1 MNSRDRKKLRQ
12 QEIPDKCPACEE
24 IHEQRFDWMVRMRE
38 QNAALE
44 VKLNQERLANAQ
56 LRATLKSLT
65 GK

>member
-12 QEIPDKCPACEE
+12 QEIPDTCPECNK
-24 IHEQRFDWMVRMRE
+24 IHDMRFDWMVRMRN

-65 GK
+65 K